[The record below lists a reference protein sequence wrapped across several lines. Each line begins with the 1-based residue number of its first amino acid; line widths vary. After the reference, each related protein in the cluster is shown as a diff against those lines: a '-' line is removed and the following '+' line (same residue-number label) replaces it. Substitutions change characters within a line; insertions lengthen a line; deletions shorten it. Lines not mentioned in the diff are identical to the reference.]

1 MAWAVDVGGAAHR
14 VGRIAASRAPPR
26 HHVEV
31 RRKAPAVD
39 ALEHVVL
46 QHEMPRVGPIVR
58 DLGRGVI
65 PERVGHGARRGGG
78 GAHRVHGRVVTRPHP
93 AGPGRP
99 REPVHGPAVDV
110 TLGRDLVVRT
120 APVDQRRVVVRAH
133 ASADAGNG
141 HAHGR
146 HAAYASG
153 SRPRR
158 GRCRSS
164 CRTTGSPASRRSR
177 GGSCGCHRCCRR
189 TVPTNPA
196 AHRRGR
202 RGRSCRCSSTR
213 PRSPRAPTRARSPCA
228 VRSSCRRCGAHRGPV
243 RQRHDNAT
251 FGGMP
256 WDDARR
262 GQARLTRSVYRP
274 REYQLFT
281 WK

>member
-1 MAWAVDVGGAAHR
+1 MSRCD
-14 VGRIAASRAPPR
+14 GRL
-26 HHVEV
+26 H
-31 RRKAPAVD
+31 AVD

-146 HAAYASG
+146 HAATHRDPVGAG
-153 SRPRR
+153 EGAEVIVERPVLLHHDDHVADLVDAI
-158 GRCRSS
+158 GAVHGGADEPCS
-164 CRTTGSPASRRSR
+164 SPA
-177 GGSCGCHRCCRR
+177 GS
-189 TVPTNPA
+189 T
-196 AHRRGR
+196 
-202 RGRSCRCSSTR
+202 GRSCRCSSTR
-213 PRSPRAPTRARSPCA
+213 PRSPRAPTRARSACA
-228 VRSSCRRCGAHRGPV
+228 ARSSCRRCGAHRAA
-243 RQRHDNAT
+243 RFDNAT
-251 FGGMP
+251 TTP
-256 WDDARR
+256 RSVACR
-262 GQARLTRSVYRP
+262 GATRAAGQVLLTRSVYRP
-274 REYQLFT
+274 CEYQLFT